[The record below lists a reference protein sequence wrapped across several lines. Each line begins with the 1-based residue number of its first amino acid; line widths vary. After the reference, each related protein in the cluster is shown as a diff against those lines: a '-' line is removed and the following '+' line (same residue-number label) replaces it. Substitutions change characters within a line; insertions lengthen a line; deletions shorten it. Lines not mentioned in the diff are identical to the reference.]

1 MNSDPHRISLAARRA
16 RRCAA
21 LVGAACLLGFVAGAA
36 GAGNRAVSF
45 APGPE
50 IPAGPAPRSAAVAD
64 YNRDGKLD
72 LAVGN
77 GGYAPDLRILLGNGA
92 GGFRA
97 AGAPIDAGGDAVLAD
112 GDFNGDG
119 IPDLAVGSSK
129 VLRILL
135 GDGAGDF
142 SPAPGSPV
150 AVQGA
155 PVTITVADLN
165 RDGKADLVV
174 PVYDNGLR
182 IAVLLGDGAGGLAP
196 AAGSPLPVGRSDFIA
211 VVARDFN
218 GDAKPDL
225 AIANN
230 GANEIFLRLGDGAG
244 GFGPASSVLV
254 VRAPGPLTAADVN
267 GDGKADLLAVV
278 AKGTVV
284 LFGNGAGGFRTAGA
298 PHPAGGNDITV
309 ADFNGDGKLDFATA
323 NGEASRIA
331 VLLGDG
337 AGGFAPVALSPFAAY
352 ATRQVVAGD
361 FNGDGKADILALS
374 AVGDPWWPAPRT
386 SAVLLQTAAAP
397 QVVSARSAG
406 ARPAV
411 FSTRGT
417 IKLLAANGTQAAV
430 LTGRV
435 KGACGPV
442 VVWTAPRRVSKSF
455 KPGYLGCSGD
465 GVSELAM
472 GGGQVA
478 WIEEGGGNNL
488 ELYVMAAKLSGR
500 KAREVEYASNGDR
513 AGGDPTG
520 DWVGLLLGGGSLLA
534 YNDWQVVCTHSDPDE
549 GYCEEYGIGR
559 RQLVRISGARG
570 SAVRSGPGSFP
581 LEAVGGGRMAVE
593 SAGVVEVLAAN
604 GATVATLP
612 AASDDPPRALALSA
626 SRLAIERTFTLDLYD
641 AATGSRTQSLR
652 LGPAAALRLAGVNSK
667 VALLR
672 GSRGLVLVRL
682 SDGKLISLPLRSAGR
697 PIVDV
702 RLTDAGLFYAY
713 NLPRAAA
720 KGRIV
725 FLPNASLLARF

>member
-1 MNSDPHRISLAARRA
+1 MNADPRRKTPGARNARRF
-16 RRCAA
+16 AA
-21 LVGAACLLGFVAGAA
+21 FATAVCVLMFVAGAA
-36 GAGNRAVSF
+36 GAGDPAVSF

-50 IPAGPAPRSAAVAD
+50 IPAGPSPHSAAVAD
-64 YNRDGKLD
+64 LNRDGKLD

-77 GGYAPDLRILLGNGA
+77 GGYDPDVRILLGDGAGGFVPVGAPIGAGGLVADADFNGDGIADLAVGSAGRLEILLGNGA
-92 GGFRA
+92 GGFTS
-97 AGAPIDAGGDAVLAD
+97 AP
-112 GDFNGDG
+112 
-119 IPDLAVGSSK
+119 
-129 VLRILL
+129 R
-135 GDGAGDF
+135 
-142 SPAPGSPV
+142 SPV
-150 AVQGA
+150 TVKGE
-155 PVTITVADLN
+155 PVSITVADLN

-174 PVYDNGLR
+174 PVYDNDLR
-182 IAVLLGDGAGGLAP
+182 IAVLLGDGAGGLT
-196 AAGSPLPVGRSDFIA
+196 AAEGSPLPVGRSDFIA

-225 AIANN
+225 AIADD
-230 GANEIFLRLGDGAG
+230 GANEIFVRLGDGSG

-254 VRAPGPLTAADVN
+254 VRAPGPLTAADVD

-284 LFGNGAGGFRTAGA
+284 LLGNGAGGFRPAGA
-298 PHPAGGNDITV
+298 PHPAGGDDITV

-352 ATRQVVAGD
+352 ATRQVATGD
-361 FNGDGKADILALS
+361 FNGDGKTDILALS
-374 AVGDPWWPAPRT
+374 YVGEPWWPAPRT
-386 SAVLLQTAAAP
+386 SAILLQTAAAP
-397 QVVSARSAG
+397 QLGSARAAG

-417 IKLLAANGTQAAV
+417 IKLLAANGRQAAV

-465 GVSELAM
+465 GVSELAL

-488 ELYVMAAKLSGR
+488 ELYVMAAKLSGK

-534 YNDWQVVCTHSDPDE
+534 YNDWAVVCAHSDPDE
-549 GYCEEYGIGR
+549 GYCQEYGIGQR
-559 RQLVRISGARG
+559 RLVRISGARG
-570 SAVRSGPGSFP
+570 SVVKGGPGSYP

-593 SAGVVEVLAAN
+593 SAGVVQVLAPN
-604 GATVATLP
+604 GSTVTSIP
-612 AASDDPPRALALSA
+612 AANDDPPRALALDA
-626 SRLAIERTFTLDLYD
+626 SRLAVERTFTLDLYD
-641 AATGSRTQSLR
+641 AATGSRTQSLQ

-672 GSRGLVLVRL
+672 GPHGLVLVRL
-682 SDGKLISLPLRSAGR
+682 SDEKLVSLPLRSAGR
-697 PIVDV
+697 PIVDI

-720 KGRIV
+720 KGRLV
-725 FLPNASLLARF
+725 FLPTASLLARF